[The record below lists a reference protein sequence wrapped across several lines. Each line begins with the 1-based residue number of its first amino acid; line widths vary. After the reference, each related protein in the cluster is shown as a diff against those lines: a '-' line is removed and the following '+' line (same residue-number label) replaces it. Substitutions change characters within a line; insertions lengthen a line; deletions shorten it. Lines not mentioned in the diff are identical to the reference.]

1 MKTRCPF
8 AKEDDPIY
16 IAYHDHEWG
25 VPIHD
30 DQKHFELLILEG
42 FQAGLSWA
50 LILKKREAFRAAFH
64 NFDPQ
69 KVAAMSDKELAA
81 LEKKPAIPIAFQKL
95 ECNGYIIRNRRKI
108 AGAKQNA
115 SIFLKIQKDYGSFD
129 AYVWPFIGN
138 KPKINHWKTAAEV
151 PCTSMASDSLSLD
164 LKKKGMTFV
173 GPKIIYSYMQAAGLI
188 NDHLTTCFCHPNNL

>member
-69 KVAAMSDKELAA
+69 KVAAMSDQELAA
-81 LEKKPAIPIAFQKL
+81 LEKNPA
-95 ECNGYIIRNRRKI
+95 IIRNRRKI
-108 AGAKQNA
+108 AGTRQNA
-115 SIFLKIQKDYGSFD
+115 TIFLEIQQECGSFD
-129 AYVWPFIGN
+129 SYVWPFIGN

-151 PCTSMASDSLSLD
+151 PCTSMASDSLSID
-164 LKKKGMTFV
+164 LKKRGMTFV
-173 GPKIIYSYMQAAGLI
+173 GPKIIYSYMKAAGLI
-188 NDHLTTCFCHPNNL
+188 NDQLTTCFCYPDN